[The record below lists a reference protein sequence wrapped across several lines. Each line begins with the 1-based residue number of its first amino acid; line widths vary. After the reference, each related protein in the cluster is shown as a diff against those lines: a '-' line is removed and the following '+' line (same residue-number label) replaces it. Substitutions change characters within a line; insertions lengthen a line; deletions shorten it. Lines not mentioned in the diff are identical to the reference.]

1 VSEVERASKLARI
14 IITVASR
21 GKAALRRA
29 GRRLYQVYL
38 RPVRLM
44 EEVRENPDA
53 SAPAILIAIGFT
65 LQTLIVCALLFG
77 VKLSIQSAP
86 PVDLLSGF
94 YSNLPTY
101 IVLRGVSLFAVWFI
115 LFIIY
120 WFIMYILGSRV
131 EGFTVFSAV
140 GYTLSCQILTF
151 AAVLAIYSVAASM
164 TPSITLVGVRGVY
177 PQLFSLAAHRY
188 RLDVESSAIG
198 VPVQGLIEGFEYF
211 GSIWS
216 TLLTLLTFKVVG
228 ELPWKKAVG
237 GGLAAAAAAW
247 LIAGIFR
254 IAGLI

>member
-1 VSEVERASKLARI
+1 MERASKIASILVK
-14 IITVASR
+14 VASR
-21 GKAALRRA
+21 SGVAVKRA
-29 GRRLYQVYL
+29 GHRLYQIYI

-53 SAPAILIAIGFT
+53 SAPAILITVGFT
-65 LQTLIVCALLFG
+65 LQTLIVCALLSG
-77 VKLSIQSAP
+77 VKLSLQNAP

-101 IVLRGVSLFAVWFI
+101 VLLRGISLFAVWFI

-120 WFIMYILGSRV
+120 WFVMYILGSRV

-140 GYTLSCQILTF
+140 GYTLSCQLLTF
-151 AAVLAIYSVAASM
+151 AAVLALYIAAASM

-188 RLDVESSAIG
+188 RLDVESTMIG
-198 VPVQGLIEGFEYF
+198 VPVQGLIDGFEYF

-216 TLLTLLTFKVVG
+216 TLLTLLTFRIVG
-228 ELPWKKAVG
+228 ELPWKKAIG

-247 LIAGIFR
+247 FIAGVFR